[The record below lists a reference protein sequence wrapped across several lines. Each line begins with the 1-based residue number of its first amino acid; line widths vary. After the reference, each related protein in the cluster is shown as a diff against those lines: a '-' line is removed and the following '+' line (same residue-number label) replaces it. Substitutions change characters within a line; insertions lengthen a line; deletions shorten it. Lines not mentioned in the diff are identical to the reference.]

1 MSVPGLPFPPLTS
14 LLFLHALLPR
24 PQVWTPKMA
33 LPGAQRPHSL
43 DVSPLACSWGTLPS
57 DLRTPRLRRQR
68 GAFCFLATS
77 TRPSAPALIRLITV
91 HMGVG
96 LTRPPLSHGPKES
109 PSVQQENRAAIQSP
123 APLRPREPRCHPF
136 LSRLLLSCPLSLCLW
151 VSGSVSPIS
160 IYDPFSVF
168 LRVCLSSSSL
178 CLCPPPFCLST
189 PRLSVCLSVPC
200 ISPMARIQLSHSPW
214 VL

>member
-1 MSVPGLPFPPLTS
+1 
-14 LLFLHALLPR
+14 
-24 PQVWTPKMA
+24 MA

-57 DLRTPRLRRQR
+57 DLRTPRLHRQR

-91 HMGVG
+91 HTAVG

-109 PSVQQENRAAIQSP
+109 PSVQQENRAAIQPP
-123 APLRPREPRCHPF
+123 APLRPREPRCHLF
-136 LSRLLLSCPLSLCLW
+136 LSRLLLSCPLSLCLR

-160 IYDPFSVF
+160 IYDPFSLCLPLFLTLLVF
-168 LRVCLSSSSL
+168 SLPLFSSL
-178 CLCPPPFCLST
+178 PVHSEAFCL
-189 PRLSVCLSVPC
+189 CLSVPC
-200 ISPMARIQLSHSPW
+200 ISHGQDSTFPFTVGLLGEQSASGPLFCFSWGP
-214 VL
+214 LGLDPF